1 MLSTFP
7 KLVHTSGVHIIV
19 SLQFLALTA
28 ITTATTIIYL
38 FQFVFLQ
45 FTSLCTI
52 SSSSSSSLFFTGQNF
67 WGGWFNSSDRGK
79 VRRRG
84 GFCKYPQC

>member
-52 SSSSSSSLFFTGQNF
+52 SSSSSSLFFTGQNF
-67 WGGWFNSSDRGK
+67 WGGWFNNSDRGK